1 MNPPQ
6 QALLRGTCLCGR
18 RYRIQ
23 NAYAGAVVNCP
34 ACRREI
40 RVSEADLGLAAS
52 DEGLIP
58 VQEAVEPLPA
68 PEAVDHGAAVPA
80 PATAAP
86 SQPWWVEVLLELEA
100 PAGQRSFADDLLAS
114 FYFAGSLRNA
124 LNVLLNAV
132 ACSLCML
139 PLLLLF
145 PFGPFMLLGA
155 IPYLFIA
162 IYMIQFCWSVLRETA
177 AGEDVIPWAPS
188 DWSLWEDCFKPVF
201 WLLAIGAMCSL
212 PAWAVEWLA
221 PPNAPWFDA
230 ASLAALLGGWFFWPA
245 AVMSVAVGETL
256 LFLRPDW
263 LLRCIAGIGP
273 AYLLMWALSMLLLT
287 GWRLV
292 YETAG
297 SLAIVPLVS
306 PLMNLYLGY
315 VLFRALGLL
324 FRHFRER
331 LPWRF

>member
-40 RVSEADLGLAAS
+40 RVSETDLGLAAS
-52 DEGLIP
+52 DERPIP
-58 VQEAVEPLPA
+58 IQEAVEPQSM
-68 PEAVDHGAAVPA
+68 PEAIDHGAAG
-80 PATAAP
+80 AAP
-86 SQPWWVEVLLELEA
+86 PHLWWVDVLLEPEPPIL
-100 PAGQRSFADDLLAS
+100 PRPLLNDLLAS
-114 FYFAGSLRNA
+114 FYFVGSLRNA

-132 ACSLCML
+132 ACSLSMLLLSLLL
-139 PLLLLF
+139 PLALLVPVILVS
-145 PFGPFMLLGA
+145 A
-155 IPYLFIA
+155 IPSFVIALYL
-162 IYMIQFCWSVLRETA
+162 IQFFWSVLRKTA
-177 AGEDVIPWAPS
+177 AGEDVIPWVSS
-188 DWSLWEDCFKPVF
+188 DWALWEDGFKPAS
-201 WLLAIGAMCSL
+201 WLLVIGTVCSL

-221 PPNAPWFDA
+221 PPNAPWIDA

-245 AVMSVAVGETL
+245 AVMSVALGETL
-256 LFLRPDW
+256 LFARPDW
-263 LLRCIAGIGP
+263 LVRCVAAIGP
-273 AYLLMWALSMLLLT
+273 AYLLAWALTMLLLS

-292 YETAG
+292 YEMVGTG
-297 SLAIVPLVS
+297 LITPLVGVFVNIYIS
-306 PLMNLYLGY
+306 Y
-315 VLFRALGLL
+315 VLFRTLGLL